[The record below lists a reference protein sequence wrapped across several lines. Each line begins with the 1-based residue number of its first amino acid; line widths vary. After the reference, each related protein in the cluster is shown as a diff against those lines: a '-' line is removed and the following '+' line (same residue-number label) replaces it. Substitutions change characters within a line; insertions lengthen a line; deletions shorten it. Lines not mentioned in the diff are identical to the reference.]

1 MNLDSKKLAQAI
13 NRAHEETLAAAQDAV
28 HAALQCGALLLFAQK
43 FVPGKFKQWVN
54 QNCVFTD
61 RTAYNYMALVVRALP
76 ADRVS
81 GLLASAQSGTFSPE
95 MIADRELS
103 VEGGKSL
110 TQLYRELGIVRR
122 AKIGGARP
130 GAGRKRAGDADAAG
144 ADDPAL
150 AYALAH
156 SAALRPVEELAKA
169 IYTERALEKLRAE
182 DVSALRGRLR
192 SLVEACTEALQ
203 QRGYFET

>member
-110 TQLYRELGIVRR
+110 SQLYRELGIIRR
-122 AKIGGARP
+122 GKQGGARP
-130 GAGRKRAGDADAAG
+130 GAGRKRVAVSGAEAYEARMGAIHSAMAGFIEAADGFSEAFLS
-144 ADDPAL
+144 AL
-150 AYALAH
+150 RDEDR
-156 SAALRPVEELAKA
+156 AALRTFFRDILGR
-169 IYTERALEKLRAE
+169 IER
-182 DVSALRGRLR
+182 
-192 SLVEACTEALQ
+192 T
-203 QRGYFET
+203 